1 VFESIKNGEL
11 EKALIGNLKKA
22 CEVASQYSGGYS
34 GEFLDAQ
41 EFHQALVEAVIA
53 FENGDISQVKSLW
66 VWFAPTAVW
75 DDFVG
80 MEGIE
85 LGNSI
90 FSQLQNYISNCGIK
104 IQ

>member
-1 VFESIKNGEL
+1 MLKFTKNDEL

-41 EFHQALVEAVIA
+41 EFYQALVETVTA
-53 FENGDISQVKSLW
+53 FENGDTSQVKSLW
-66 VWFAPTAVW
+66 VWFSPTTAW
-75 DDFVG
+75 DDFIG
-80 MEGIE
+80 MEGTE

-90 FSQLQNYISNCGIK
+90 FSQLQNYISDHGIK
-104 IQ
+104 I